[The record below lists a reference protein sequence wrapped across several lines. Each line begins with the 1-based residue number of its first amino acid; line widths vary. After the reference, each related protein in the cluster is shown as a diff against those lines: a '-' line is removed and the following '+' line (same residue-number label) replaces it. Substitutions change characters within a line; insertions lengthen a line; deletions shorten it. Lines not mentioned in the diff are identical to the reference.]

1 MQQPPLGQQPPP
13 PQPLPQGARRVT
25 SEPLGGGKMSL
36 STDGAPCGHRRNL
49 SDGSSV
55 FGSGSERS
63 SGASGAGGSSS
74 GIGAGCAVG
83 GSNAAHSVSWDLR
96 PVCADKRKSAS
107 LRKSWHSLLQPSDV
121 EEEPA
126 WDGSSPRDR
135 RESGLSDGGA
145 SGGAVLS
152 RGKPPAA
159 AVSAGGGYDAPRDAA
174 RDGHGGSPSEIQA
187 PQTPPSLWAKRRS
200 ADSRDQ
206 ARAHL
211 TAAANA
217 SLHSACLTSC
227 VQPVCSGGHDCVLAA
242 RAHRSLAAAVPRP
255 HPSRAIPPTPLA
267 CSLCAAGEPLPGQ
280 EDAS

>member
-1 MQQPPLGQQPPP
+1 
-13 PQPLPQGARRVT
+13 
-25 SEPLGGGKMSL
+25 
-36 STDGAPCGHRRNL
+36 
-49 SDGSSV
+49 
-55 FGSGSERS
+55 
-63 SGASGAGGSSS
+63 
-74 GIGAGCAVG
+74 
-83 GSNAAHSVSWDLR
+83 
-96 PVCADKRKSAS
+96 
-107 LRKSWHSLLQPSDV
+107 V

-206 ARAHL
+206 ESPCPGKKMPPERPERLQMLSLNHVSHAELQSPLDAF
-211 TAAANA
+211 AAKHCPMRSRSSAESA
-217 SLHSACLTSC
+217 STKSR
-227 VQPVCSGGHDCVLAA
+227 SGGDGREGIPEVEFDLDEEH
-242 RAHRSLAAAVPRP
+242 HRGNYDNTS
-255 HPSRAIPPTPLA
+255 PLSA
-267 CSLCAAGEPLPGQ
+267 LIKRQFPQKG
-280 EDAS
+280 ASERRLFE